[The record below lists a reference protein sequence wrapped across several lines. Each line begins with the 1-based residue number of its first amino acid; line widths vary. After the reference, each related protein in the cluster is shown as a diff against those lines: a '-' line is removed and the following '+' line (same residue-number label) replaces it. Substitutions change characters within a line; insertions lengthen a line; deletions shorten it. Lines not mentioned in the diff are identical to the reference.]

1 MKGYWPGTSDFAMTM
16 DAGIDEVAG
25 YHHNSVSPV
34 LVSIWI
40 A

>member
-1 MKGYWPGTSDFAMTM
+1 MKGCWPATSDFAMTM
-16 DAGIDEVAG
+16 VVGMFPVAG

-34 LVSIWI
+34 VESTWI